1 MGAQRRE
8 KSLFLA
14 GFRRDFTWKVD
25 FHQDLKDRGF
35 WKQSLARPFCA
46 LWHSGISHTEN
57 RGVVCRIGGHRE
69 KRVGDPCRQKNV
81 KLWEM
86 DRFVRGGGEVR
97 LIETF
102 GSGHVKLGEDVS
114 IYHNGDVKAV
124 VGVCLWSSDSRP
136 GVGNVDLE
144 LFA

>member
-1 MGAQRRE
+1 M
-8 KSLFLA
+8 
-14 GFRRDFTWKVD
+14 
-25 FHQDLKDRGF
+25 
-35 WKQSLARPFCA
+35 
-46 LWHSGISHTEN
+46 
-57 RGVVCRIGGHRE
+57 
-69 KRVGDPCRQKNV
+69 
-81 KLWEM
+81 
-86 DRFVRGGGEVR
+86 RGGGEVR

-114 IYHNGDVKAV
+114 IYHNRDVKAV